1 MQCKY
6 CGQELAEGSA
16 FCHRCGRAQQE
27 TAAPSKAEAAAAQP
41 PQTGGDNAIKCPH
54 CGSTRLQFTTTV
66 KTQGFSAGDACCGY
80 ALLGPFGLLCGLCGA
95 GSETKES
102 WVCCDCGTRFT
113 TKEAQKA
120 VQQKLQHEQN
130 LVKKQQ
136 EREAQLATW
145 RALMESCP
153 YPTNQLDTLYDQ
165 AVKEDEEKSKIFSDQ
180 CAEERKRIGVWQAAI
195 YGIGVGLLIL
205 LIGVLWF
212 LIGLFTGGSWAPGI
226 LFGIIGVAVIAWFGQ
241 RDDELFA
248 QYASEELR
256 TLKQEKEKAAAHKDE
271 LKKYREACQ
280 GLQNDKPSGS
290 NS

>member
-1 MQCKY
+1 MQCKH
-6 CGQELAEGSA
+6 CGRELAEGSA
-16 FCHRCGRAQQE
+16 FCHHCGHPQNE
-27 TAAPSKAEAAAAQP
+27 TAGQPAAGTPNTPAEE
-41 PQTGGDNAIKCPH
+41 GGIKCPH
-54 CGSTRLQFTTTV
+54 CGSTRIQFTTTV
-66 KTQGFSAGDACCGY
+66 KTQGVSVGDACCGY
-80 ALLGPFGLLCGLCGA
+80 ICLGPLGLLCGLCGA

-226 LFGIIGVAVIAWFGQ
+226 LFGIIGVAVIAWFGL

-256 TLKQEKEKAAAHKDE
+256 TLKQEKEQAAAHKDE

>member
-1 MQCKY
+1 MHCKH
-6 CGQELAEGSA
+6 CGRELAEGSA
-16 FCHRCGRAQQE
+16 FCHHCGHPQNE
-27 TAAPSKAEAAAAQP
+27 TAGQPAAGTPNTPAEE
-41 PQTGGDNAIKCPH
+41 GGIKCPH

-280 GLQNDKPSGS
+280 SLQNDKPSGS

>member
-1 MQCKY
+1 MQCKH
-6 CGQELAEGSA
+6 CGRELAEGSA
-16 FCHRCGRAQQE
+16 FCHHCGHPQNE
-27 TAAPSKAEAAAAQP
+27 TAGQPAAGTPNTPAEE
-41 PQTGGDNAIKCPH
+41 GGIKCPH
-54 CGSTRLQFTTTV
+54 CGSTRIQFTTTV
-66 KTQGFSAGDACCGY
+66 KTQGVSVGDACCGY
-80 ALLGPFGLLCGLCGA
+80 ICLGPLGLLCGLCGA

-102 WVCCDCGTRFT
+102 WVCCDCGARFT

-226 LFGIIGVAVIAWFGQ
+226 LFGIIGVAVIAWFGL

-256 TLKQEKEKAAAHKDE
+256 TLKQEKEQAAAHKDE